1 MDFAN
6 QTQADLTQ
14 GQEGRKK
21 NLNSMSYRKETSSE
35 LWCEEKEEKSAVS
48 CNIWAGS
55 YLWAKKNE
63 AYQSV
68 NSLD

>member
-6 QTQADLTQ
+6 QTETDLRQ

-21 NLNSMSYRKETSSE
+21 NLNDMSYRKETSSE

-48 CNIWAGS
+48 CSIWAGS
-55 YLWAKKNE
+55 YLWAKANG
-63 AYQSV
+63 AYWSV
-68 NSLD
+68 NNLH